1 MLRRRLVFWSS
12 FTLLVVLAGAT
23 GGFVAAYMNDLP
35 SLDLLEEYQPSL
47 STTLY
52 SDQDEPFA
60 SLFEQKRIYVPLQ
73 KIPMHL
79 VRALLAVEDAR
90 FYQHRG
96 VDPRGIVR
104 AIWTNLKCLCLAEG
118 GSTITQQLAK
128 VLFLTPEKSFSRKI
142 KEILLAFEI
151 ERRYSKDKILELYLN
166 QVYFGH
172 GAYGVEAA
180 AQTYFSKSV
189 GQLTLAEA
197 AMLAGLPRAPNYYS
211 PILDKGRAKRRR
223 EHVLNRMTELG
234 IITHKTAAETSKV
247 PFDER
252 RFAPSKNLAPYFVEY
267 VRQQIE
273 EKYGTYA
280 LYHGG
285 LKVYTTLNLM
295 MEKAA
300 EEALIGSLREID
312 KGRGYRLKPKTKKT
326 AKDRPSYIAPKLGEV
341 LWGKVVKARP
351 QGIEVEV
358 DRYRGEIPNEK
369 LSWTG
374 LDKPWEAFDEEE
386 QIKVRVLAIDEKRKT
401 LELGLEQDPE
411 VEGAFLAIDPRTG
424 QIKAMVGGY
433 DFERSKFNR
442 AIQAKR
448 QPGSAFKPFVYAA
461 AFDRGFTPSTILVDS
476 PVNYPI
482 LVNGQQREW
491 SPENYDRTFRG
502 PTTLRYGLEH
512 SINVIAV
519 KLIEKVGVRPVI
531 ELARTMGITSELRAE
546 YALAL
551 GVSEVTLLEIVSAYG
566 AFANRGNRMEPY
578 AIRKVVDNRGTILEE
593 HFPEGHQVLR
603 EETAFILTQVLRGVV
618 ERGTGKGARVI
629 GRSLA
634 AKTGTTQEATDAWFI
649 GYTPSLVAG
658 VWIGYDTKRSLGP
671 HESSARLAVPIW
683 VHFMQR
689 ILPILPEEDFPIPQ
703 NVVPI
708 TVNYQ
713 TGQPTSPEDKEGIV
727 EFFIQGTEPRTIE
740 AREPASSGKF

>member
-689 ILPILPEEDFPIPQ
+689 ILPIQIGRAH
-703 NVVPI
+703 V
-708 TVNYQ
+708 
-713 TGQPTSPEDKEGIV
+713 
-727 EFFIQGTEPRTIE
+727 
-740 AREPASSGKF
+740 